1 MVDLINKSFKYTK
14 NTEGDTM
21 KASCIMEKL
30 FGLAE
35 ERDYS
40 KSCDKCIAGDENKEV
55 KKIAVAMHAT
65 PNLLKEV
72 KDWGADLLVIHE
84 PATYGI
90 DSDPDDKI
98 VAEKKRLMA
107 ESGLTIYRYH
117 DHTHYTV
124 PDIIAAGEFKQ
135 FGLKGKLETTD
146 IFDLVRFH
154 LEEPITA
161 RKLATHIEE
170 TTGIKH
176 VRISGATDTPAMVIS
191 SLFGSTKRVM
201 DELKNEDSQIVLAGE
216 VTEWAFCEYARD
228 AAQMGYN
235 KALLVLGH
243 VGSERDGMRYT
254 AEILQDMFPEVMVTY
269 FECGEVYTYTD
280 C

>member
-1 MVDLINKSFKYTK
+1 M
-14 NTEGDTM
+14 M
-21 KASCIMEKL
+21 KACEIIDKL
-30 FGLAE
+30 FALAE

-72 KDWGADLLVIHE
+72 KEWGAELLIIHE
-84 PATYGI
+84 PVTYGI
-90 DSDPDDKI
+90 GSDPDDKV
-98 VAEKKRLMA
+98 VAEKKKLLA
-107 ESGLTIYRYH
+107 ESGLAIYRYH
-117 DHTHYTV
+117 DHTHCTV

-135 FGLKGKLETTD
+135 FGLKGRLETTD

-161 RKLATHIEE
+161 RELAKLIEE

-176 VRISGATDTPAMVIS
+176 VRISGATDIPATKVS
-191 SLFGSTKRVM
+191 SVFGASKRVM

-216 VTEWAFCEYARD
+216 VTEWSFCEYARD

-235 KALLVLGH
+235 KSLLILGH

-254 AEILQDMFPEVMVTY
+254 AEILSDMFPELCVAY
-269 FECGEVYTYTD
+269 FDCGEVYTYTD

>member
-1 MVDLINKSFKYTK
+1 
-14 NTEGDTM
+14 M
-21 KASCIMEKL
+21 KASYIMEKL
-30 FGLAE
+30 FALAE

-72 KDWGADLLVIHE
+72 KEWGADLLVIHE

-90 DSDPDDKI
+90 GSDPDDKI

-107 ESGLTIYRYH
+107 ECGMTIYRYH
-117 DHTHYTV
+117 DRPHNTI
-124 PDIIAAGEFKQ
+124 PDVIAAGEFKC
-135 FGLKGKLETTD
+135 FDLKGRMETTD
-146 IFDLVRFH
+146 VFDLVRFY
-154 LEEPITA
+154 LDEPITA
-161 RKLATHIEE
+161 RELAKLIEVK
-170 TTGIKH
+170 TGIKH
-176 VRISGATDTPAMVIS
+176 VRISGATDKPATVIS
-191 SLFGSTKRVM
+191 SLFGLTSKVM
-201 DELKNEDSQIVLAGE
+201 DELQAEESQIVLAGE
-216 VTEWAFCEYARD
+216 VREWSFCEYARD

-235 KALLVLGH
+235 KSLLVLGH
-243 VGSERDGMRYT
+243 VGSEREGMRYT
-254 AEILQDMFPEVMVTY
+254 AEILQDMFPEICVEY